1 MPYISE
7 TKSKYLFDFV
17 SEMYGKGKKCIL
29 PNNIPIDQ
37 LPEMFNDF
45 FISKISKIRSSLDSK
60 SKVNT
65 SSNVLIFSGN
75 TLTTFDSLSCQD
87 VKSIILS
94 SPCKSCSLDPLP
106 SNILFEHID
115 LFIHCLT
122 SIVNESL
129 ANGVMPL
136 CFRKA
141 VISPLLKKPNLDQN
155 EFKNYRPVSNL
166 PFLSKIIEKAVA
178 SQLNFHISNNNLFE
192 KHQSA
197 YRKCHNTETAL
208 VKISNDLLLSADNKN
223 ISILALLDLSAAFDT
238 LDHSILLN
246 RLKESFGL
254 DGTVLLWFK
263 SYLSDRK
270 QCVKIN
276 NVCSNELSLPF
287 GVPQGSVLGPLLYTL
302 YTAPLGRIIRK
313 HNLDYHFYADDTQLY
328 LSIQPNDINDLVFKM
343 EACISEVKEWMHDNK
358 LKLNDDKTEVILI
371 NPKKY
376 EVDVSSLGVGDG
388 VVHFSDSA
396 KNLGVYIDKDLT
408 MNCQITNL
416 SKAVYLEIR
425 RLKHISKF
433 VDENCLKTLAASFI
447 LSRLDYCN
455 SLYKNL
461 NKYQIEK
468 LQKLQNFA
476 AKVVLRK
483 SLYDHVTPLLIDLHW
498 LPVSFRI
505 DFKIAILAFKCVHN
519 LAPSYLSD
527 LVEIYVPSRA
537 LRSSSLC
544 LLRPFRT
551 KFKTLGEKSF
561 SFTAPKVWNDLPVSL
576 RQETSLDV
584 FKSKLKT
591 HYFSKAYF

>member
-1 MPYISE
+1 M
-7 TKSKYLFDFV
+7 
-17 SEMYGKGKKCIL
+17 
-29 PNNIPIDQ
+29 
-37 LPEMFNDF
+37 
-45 FISKISKIRSSLDSK
+45 
-60 SKVNT
+60 
-65 SSNVLIFSGN
+65 
-75 TLTTFDSLSCQD
+75 
-87 VKSIILS
+87 
-94 SPCKSCSLDPLP
+94 
-106 SNILFEHID
+106 
-115 LFIHCLT
+115 
-122 SIVNESL
+122 
-129 ANGVMPL
+129 
-136 CFRKA
+136 
-141 VISPLLKKPNLDQN
+141 
-155 EFKNYRPVSNL
+155 KNYRPVSNL
-166 PFLSKIIEKAVA
+166 SFLSKIIEKAVA
-178 SQLNFHISNNNLFE
+178 LQLNELISKNDLFE

-208 VKISNDLLLSADNKN
+208 VKISNDLLLSADNKQ

-254 DGTVLLWFK
+254 DGTVLQWFQ

-276 NVCSNELSLPF
+276 NKCSNDISLSF
-287 GVPQGSVLGPLLYTL
+287 GVPQGSVLGPPLYTL
-302 YTAPLGRIIRK
+302 YTVPLGRIIRK
-313 HNLDYHFYADDTQLY
+313 HSLNYHFYADDTQLY

-343 EACISEVKEWMHDNK
+343 EACILEVKEWMHDNK
-358 LKLNDDKTEVILI
+358 LKLNDDKTEIILI

-376 EVDVSSLGVGDG
+376 EINFSNLVVGDG
-388 VVHFSDSA
+388 DVQFSDSA
-396 KNLGVYIDKDLT
+396 KNLGVFIDKDLT

-425 RLKHISKF
+425 RLKHMSKF

-455 SLYKNL
+455 ALYKNL

-476 AKVVLRK
+476 AKVVLSK
-483 SLYDHVTPLLIDLHW
+483 SIYDHVTPLLIDLHW

-505 DFKIAILAFKCVHN
+505 DFKIAVLAFKCIHN

-527 LVEIYVPSRA
+527 LLEIYVPSRS

-544 LLRPFRT
+544 LLKPFKT
-551 KFKTLGEKSF
+551 KFKTLGDKCF

-591 HYFSKAYF
+591 HYFREAFFN